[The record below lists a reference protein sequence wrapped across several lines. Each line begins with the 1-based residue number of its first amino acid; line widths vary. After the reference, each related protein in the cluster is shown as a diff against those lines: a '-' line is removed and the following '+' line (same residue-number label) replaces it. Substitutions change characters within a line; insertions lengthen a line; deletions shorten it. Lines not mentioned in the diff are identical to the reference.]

1 MKSFVG
7 DLSYTLSTRVGQVSP
22 KWFLRFIYEFGNF
35 YFFSPLLLANENFQ
49 NRIFFN
55 FFDLTFWRYIT
66 NRKRVGHESQL
77 IGPKLTCSKHRETFY
92 SKFTHVN
99 GSMEFW
105 PRHYFNDMS

>member
-1 MKSFVG
+1 
-7 DLSYTLSTRVGQVSP
+7 
-22 KWFLRFIYEFGNF
+22 
-35 YFFSPLLLANENFQ
+35 
-49 NRIFFN
+49 
-55 FFDLTFWRYIT
+55 
-66 NRKRVGHESQL
+66 L